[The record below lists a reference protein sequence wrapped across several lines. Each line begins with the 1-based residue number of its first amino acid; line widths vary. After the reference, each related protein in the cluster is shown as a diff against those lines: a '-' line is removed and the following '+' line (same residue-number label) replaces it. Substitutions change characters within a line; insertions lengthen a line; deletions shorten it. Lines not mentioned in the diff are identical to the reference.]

1 MSLKNTPKPPS
12 SPSITIRLTVL
23 YLISTLVLLACI
35 IGFLLRNMI
44 ADLEY
49 EDSDFLHERIASIQ
63 SMISRRPE
71 NLNTVREQILTSA
84 TNKHMRYLVR
94 IQDESGKTLLESPG
108 MSVVPSL
115 HFPAPV
121 INTHKPGKALKQ
133 LGTDSRHYLL
143 NAAWAEGN
151 GDRHFRLVQVAL
163 DVTEEMLLMTKYRT
177 KMTIALLAGL
187 CLAGGLGML
196 ISRKGLQPVQDL
208 ATLVKQ
214 ITATDL
220 HQRVDRKPWPKEL
233 KPLTGALDTMLG
245 QLESSF
251 ARLTEFS
258 ANLAHELRTPINNLR
273 VEAEVALSRPRSAE
287 EYRHTIESNT
297 EEYEHLSR
305 MISDILFLARPEQ
318 GITPKQLDLRAELET
333 LIDYYQTLA
342 EERQISLTI
351 SGNGNVT
358 ADPRLFQRAAGNL
371 LANALYYTQP
381 GGQVTVTITQRQ
393 NGYTSVAIQDN
404 GEGIPEHEI
413 PLVFDRFY
421 RSAQARQQRHEGSG
435 LGLAIVRSIMELH
448 GGSVTLDSVE
458 GQGATATLIFPP
470 SIGET

>member
-12 SPSITIRLTVL
+12 SPSITIRLTML
-23 YLISTLVLLACI
+23 YLISTLVILVCI
-35 IGFLLRNMI
+35 VGFLLRNMS

-49 EDSDFLHERIASIQ
+49 EDTDFLNERIASIQ
-63 SMISRRPE
+63 SLISRHPE
-71 NLNTVREQILTSA
+71 SLHTVREQMLVNASNTH
-84 TNKHMRYLVR
+84 TRYLIR
-94 IQDESGKTLLESPG
+94 IQDESGKIVLASPG
-108 MSVVPSL
+108 MEAVPSL

-121 INTHKPGKALKQ
+121 ISTSKPGKAIKL
-133 LGTDSRHYLL
+133 LGADSRHYLL
-143 NAAWAEGN
+143 NAAWAAGN
-151 GDRHFRLVQVAL
+151 GDSHFRLVQVAL
-163 DVTEEMLLMTKYRT
+163 DVTEEMLLMAKYRT
-177 KMTIALLAGL
+177 KMTIALFVGL
-187 CLAGGLGML
+187 CLAGGLGVL
-196 ISRKGLQPVQDL
+196 ISRNGLQPVQEL

-214 ITATDL
+214 ITVTDL
-220 HQRVDRKPWPKEL
+220 HQRVGRKPWPKEL
-233 KPLTGALDTMLG
+233 EALTGALDTMLE

-251 ARLTEFS
+251 ARLTAFS

-287 EYRHTIESNT
+287 EYRQTIESCT
-297 EEYEHLSR
+297 EEYERLSR

-318 GITPKQLDLRAELET
+318 GIAPEQLDLKAELET

-342 EERQISLTI
+342 EERQISLHI
-351 SGNGNVT
+351 SGSEKVT

-381 GGQVTVTITQRQ
+381 GGQVTVTITQQ
-393 NGYTSVAIQDN
+393 QDGDTSVAVQDN
-404 GEGIPEHEI
+404 GEGIPEQEI

-448 GGSVTLDSVE
+448 GGSVTLASQQ
-458 GQGATATLIFPP
+458 GQGTTATLLFPH
-470 SIGET
+470 T

>member
-1 MSLKNTPKPPS
+1 
-12 SPSITIRLTVL
+12 
-23 YLISTLVLLACI
+23 
-35 IGFLLRNMI
+35 
-44 ADLEY
+44 
-49 EDSDFLHERIASIQ
+49 
-63 SMISRRPE
+63 
-71 NLNTVREQILTSA
+71 
-84 TNKHMRYLVR
+84 
-94 IQDESGKTLLESPG
+94 
-108 MSVVPSL
+108 
-115 HFPAPV
+115 
-121 INTHKPGKALKQ
+121 
-133 LGTDSRHYLL
+133 
-143 NAAWAEGN
+143 
-151 GDRHFRLVQVAL
+151 
-163 DVTEEMLLMTKYRT
+163 
-177 KMTIALLAGL
+177 
-187 CLAGGLGML
+187 
-196 ISRKGLQPVQDL
+196 
-208 ATLVKQ
+208 
-214 ITATDL
+214 
-220 HQRVDRKPWPKEL
+220 
-233 KPLTGALDTMLG
+233 MLG

-297 EEYEHLSR
+297 EEYERLSR

-381 GGQVTVTITQRQ
+381 GGQVTVAITQRQ
-393 NGYTSVAIQDN
+393 DGDTSVVVQDN

-448 GGSVTLDSVE
+448 GGSVTLASRPDH
-458 GQGATATLIFPP
+458 GTTATLTFPH
-470 SIGET
+470 T